1 MKCIKAIKETKYSK
15 IGDIKRIS
23 DLDADENVST
33 GYWMFVPKSEWK
45 THNKSNVV
53 ETTNENDK
61 SLKKNQKTK
70 TLDKKS
76 KNSKKK

>member
-45 THNKSNVV
+45 TYNKSNVV
-53 ETTNENDK
+53 ETTNENEK

-76 KNSKKK
+76 KNPKKK